1 MPEFDRI
8 FAQPYAAQ
16 GLKVIALNP
25 YDSDALDIPGLEEY
39 LQYLTVSY
47 PIGVETNATY
57 DALAAI
63 YAGSNP
69 YPIDVI
75 IGKDQTI
82 RYVGR
87 ELDIPTMDAIIQQ
100 ALAE

>member
-1 MPEFDRI
+1 M
-8 FAQPYAAQ
+8 FAQKYAAQ
-16 GLKVIALNP
+16 GLKVIALNA
-25 YDSDALDIPGLEEY
+25 YDSDALDVPGLEEY
-39 LQYLTVSY
+39 VQYLTVSY
-47 PIGVETNATY
+47 PVGIEVTGTY

-69 YPIDVI
+69 FPIDVI

-87 ELDIPTMDAIIQQ
+87 ELDVPTMDAIIQQ